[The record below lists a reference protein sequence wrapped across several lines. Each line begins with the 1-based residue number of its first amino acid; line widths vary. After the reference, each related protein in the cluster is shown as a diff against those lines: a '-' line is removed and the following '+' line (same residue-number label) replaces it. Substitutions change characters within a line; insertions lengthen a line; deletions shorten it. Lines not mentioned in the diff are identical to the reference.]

1 MPKFL
6 SDRDRAILQ
15 QMITWW
21 KNVRVNTFKGG
32 HPTHK
37 FQSPDIYV
45 ALPPSGGIPALT
57 LSGSS
62 PGVGDTPGS
71 ATCDIYRIDSSGDL
85 EAITGLDKTV
95 YNLSFVKIQFW
106 WVIVERSKQGKWL
119 AINPGSVGFDR
130 CNCTLKGA
138 ITSSG
143 TGSVTFTVDNVVAT
157 MGVSP
162 VTSPTDELTVDNFF
176 GWDANDNAKAKIEYN
191 HDDDTWELYQVD
203 CPV

>member
-6 SDRDRAILQ
+6 SDRDASLIQ
-15 QMITWW
+15 QMLTWW
-21 KNVRVNTFKGG
+21 RSVRVNIPKSGRL
-32 HPTHK
+32 PHK

-57 LSGSS
+57 LAGSS
-62 PGVGDTPGS
+62 PAAGDTPGS
-71 ATCDIYRIDSSGDL
+71 ATCDIYRINSSGDL

-95 YNLSFVKIQFW
+95 YNFSLAKVQQW
-106 WVIVERSKQGKWL
+106 WIIVERSKQGKWVTV
-119 AINPGSVGFDR
+119 NPTIGFDR

-143 TGSVTFTVDNVVAT
+143 TGSVTFIVDNVVAT
-157 MGVSP
+157 MGISP
-162 VTSPTDELTVDNFF
+162 VSSSSEELTVDNFF
-176 GWDANDNAKAKIEYN
+176 GFDANDNANAKIEYN
-191 HDDDTWELYQVD
+191 HDGNTWELYQVD